1 VSRQANCPACGG
13 TVTFQVGTSLVA
25 VCPYCNSVI
34 ARGDRGLEDL
44 GKVADLAETGSPL
57 DLWLKGRYQGVP
69 FDLTGRVQFR
79 HPAGGVWDEW
89 YAHFADGRWGWL
101 AEAQGRFYLTF
112 QQKAPADLPGYD
124 ALKLDQKVNLGAGAP
139 SLRVAEKNRGT
150 TAGAKGEIPYRL
162 VPGEEVPFAD
172 LSGPGGA
179 FGTLDYSE
187 SPPLAFV
194 GRQVTLDDLGVP
206 ASARQPR
213 REEHHVAAL
222 HLNCPHCGG
231 PLQLRAPDQSERVGC
246 PNCGALLDVRE
257 GKLHLLKSLKPP
269 KVQPVIPLGTA
280 GEYGGVKWTVLGFMQ
295 RSVRLSG
302 TNYFWE
308 EYLLYEPRHG
318 FRWLV
323 RSDDHWNWVEPL
335 PPGAV
340 SGGDTS
346 AIYLDKEYRLF
357 QRAKAHVVF
366 VIGEFYW
373 KVQAG
378 EEVWARDFVRPPEAL
393 SEEVTKADGGEGEIN
408 WSHGLYLTPDVVE
421 KSFGVRGLPWPTG
434 IGPNQPFPH
443 SGVYRHAAWLL
454 PAVVLL
460 ALIIWAASP
469 RRLVSEET
477 YQLKPAAGGHFVTDK
492 EIELRRGQ
500 NVKIT
505 LTSKSYQSWV
515 HVDGELGRAGAPG
528 RESFSITARPGRSAA
543 VYLGSVRAGSY
554 ALHLDFRWQTPQVEA
569 GAEVRVQQGVAHP
582 MPFFLALLG
591 VAAVPF
597 VVGLYQFYFETLRWH
612 DSNVSG

>member
-1 VSRQANCPACGG
+1 MSRQANCPACGG

-25 VCPYCNSVI
+25 VCPYCNSVV

-101 AEAQGRFYLTF
+101 AEAGGRFYLTF
-112 QQKAPADLPGYD
+112 QRPAPPDLPGYD
-124 ALKLDQKVNLGAGAP
+124 ALKLGQSINLGPDAP
-139 SLRVAEKNRGT
+139 ALSVAEKNRGT

-162 VPGEEVPFAD
+162 VPDEEVPFAD
-172 LSGPGGA
+172 LSGPGGT

-194 GRQVTLDDLGVP
+194 GREVTLDDLGFP
-206 ASARQPR
+206 ATARQPR
-213 REEHHVAAL
+213 REERHFAAL
-222 HLNCPHCGG
+222 QLNCPQCGG
-231 PLQLRAPDQSERVGC
+231 PLALRAPDQSERLGC

-302 TNYFWE
+302 VNYYWE

-340 SGGDTS
+340 RAGETS
-346 AIYLDKEYRLF
+346 AFYLDKEYRLF
-357 QRAKAHVVF
+357 QRAKARVVF
-366 VIGEFYW
+366 VVGEFYW

-378 EEVWARDFVRPPEAL
+378 EEVRARDFVRPPEML
-393 SEEVTKADGGEGEIN
+393 SEEVTKGDGGEGEIN

-421 KSFGVRGLPWPTG
+421 KGFGVRGLPRPAG

-443 SGVYRHAAWLL
+443 TGVYRHAAWLL
-454 PAVVLL
+454 PAALLL
-460 ALIIWAASP
+460 ALVVWAASP
-469 RRLVSEET
+469 RRQVFEET
-477 YQLKPAAGGHFVTDK
+477 FHLKPGARFVADK
-492 EIELRRGQ
+492 SVELRGGE

-505 LTSKSYQSWV
+505 LTSKSYHSWV

-528 RESFSITARPGRSAA
+528 RETFSVTAGRGRSSA
-543 VYLGSVRAGSY
+543 VYLSALPAGSY
-554 ALHLDFRWQTPQVEA
+554 ALHLDFRWETAQAEA
-569 GAEVRVQQGVAHP
+569 DAAVRVQQGVAHP
-582 MPFFLALLG
+582 LPFFLALLPL
-591 VAAVPF
+591 AAVPF
-597 VVGLYQFYFETLRWH
+597 VVGLYHFYFETRRWH
-612 DSNVSG
+612 DSNLSG